1 MRTYV
6 AARPVRNPPGHIFA
20 GGIKMTSLKNVDL
33 GGVFGRLDGR
43 SKTGLSTA
51 SARTDKTT
59 KQLLDS
65 GERKM
70 AVRMLFGVFITI
82 CECFSL
88 PPCHCRFS
96 PTTKQLYR
104 DSP

>member
-1 MRTYV
+1 MAT
-6 AARPVRNPPGHIFA
+6 
-20 GGIKMTSLKNVDL
+20 LKSGDL
-33 GGVFGRLDGR
+33 FGMALGR

-51 SARTDKTT
+51 SGKTDKTT

-82 CECFSL
+82 CE
-88 PPCHCRFS
+88 
-96 PTTKQLYR
+96 YI
-104 DSP
+104 

>member
-1 MRTYV
+1 MAT
-6 AARPVRNPPGHIFA
+6 
-20 GGIKMTSLKNVDL
+20 LKSVDL
-33 GGVFGRLDGR
+33 GVDLGR

-51 SARTDKTT
+51 SGKTDKTT

-82 CECFSL
+82 RKCI
-88 PPCHCRFS
+88 
-96 PTTKQLYR
+96 
-104 DSP
+104 